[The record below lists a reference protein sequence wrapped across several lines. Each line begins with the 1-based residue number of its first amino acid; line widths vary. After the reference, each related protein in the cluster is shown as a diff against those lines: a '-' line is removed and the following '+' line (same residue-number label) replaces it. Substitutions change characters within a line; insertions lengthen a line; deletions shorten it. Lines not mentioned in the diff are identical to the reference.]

1 MRFSGEYPAKRVEE
15 ICVWN
20 VKVGAAVIEYELTAR
35 ASISDRRS
43 EWLIPIQNPR
53 GGVRQI
59 TDG

>member
-1 MRFSGEYPAKRVEE
+1 LECEGWRGVF
-15 ICVWN
+15 
-20 VKVGAAVIEYELTAR
+20 EYELTAR